1 MRDVT
6 EREGYAKMKMP
17 KVQPVKPFLKKFRA
31 FTKLYNSTIIDCNS
45 HSSSS

>member
-17 KVQPVKPFLKKFRA
+17 KVQPVKPFFEKVQ
-31 FTKLYNSTIIDCNS
+31 SV
-45 HSSSS
+45 H